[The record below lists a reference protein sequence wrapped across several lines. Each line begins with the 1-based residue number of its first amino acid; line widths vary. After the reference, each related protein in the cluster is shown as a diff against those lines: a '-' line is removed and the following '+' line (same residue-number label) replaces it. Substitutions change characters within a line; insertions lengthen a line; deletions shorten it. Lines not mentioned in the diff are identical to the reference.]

1 MLKFL
6 LVQFPSQ
13 DSGTSA
19 TKSEKTIIQTNCK
32 NLKCME
38 FICATSCIICIYCEF
53 NLTKI
58 RTKKFLTYFAL
69 FYSRTFLFTQYSYYQ
84 YFHTYHVSI

>member
-38 FICATSCIICIYCEF
+38 FICATS
-53 NLTKI
+53 
-58 RTKKFLTYFAL
+58 
-69 FYSRTFLFTQYSYYQ
+69 
-84 YFHTYHVSI
+84 SIMHLLRI